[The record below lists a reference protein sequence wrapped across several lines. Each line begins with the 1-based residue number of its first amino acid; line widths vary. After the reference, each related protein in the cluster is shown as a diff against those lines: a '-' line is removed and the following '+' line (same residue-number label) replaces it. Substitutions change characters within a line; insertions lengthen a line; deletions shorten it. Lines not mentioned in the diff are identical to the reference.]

1 MSTSGPRGFR
11 DALHILELDQA
22 RWEAVLDS
30 ARDAIIG
37 IDTSGVVTL
46 FNRSAQEI
54 FGYDAAEV
62 LGQNVTML
70 MPAPYSDEHDRYLQ
84 NYHETKVRKAIGYV
98 RYVEARRK
106 TGEVFP
112 IELSVSEARVGDGV
126 LYTAIIRDVT
136 ERKQAEEALQHE
148 RDFARRVV
156 ETAQTI
162 ILVRDLDGR
171 VVLCNPYL
179 ERISGFPISE
189 IQGKDWFSHFVPPS
203 QQARVKE
210 IFSEVL
216 RQGSTTHYVSS
227 LVTKAGPTREIE
239 WHSVALRDAHG
250 AVSGTLAAG
259 QDITDRLRTEAELAE
274 MRKLDEKRERLADIG
289 AITAKI
295 AHDLGNPLS
304 GLSMQ
309 AQLILQRARRDGS
322 QPLETILKPAEQL
335 VSEVRRLGDLIR
347 EFLSFAREQRLDLA
361 PIELAPFLTEVLDL
375 WRPVAEHQGIR
386 LEGDGARAVDRIEAD
401 RGKLRRVLDN
411 LVKNAVEAIGAG
423 PGEVRIVT
431 SLAGSEKLRISVEDS
446 GCGIPDHVQVF
457 RLFETTKKDG
467 SGLGLAV
474 SKQILLAHGGD
485 LLFSARSP
493 RGTAFHVELPL
504 RRTTP

>member
-1 MSTSGPRGFR
+1 MSSSGPRGFR

-22 RWEAVLDS
+22 RWEAVLDT

-37 IDTSGVVTL
+37 IDTSGIVTL

-54 FGYDAAEV
+54 FGYAGAEV
-62 LGQNVTML
+62 LGQNVSML
-70 MPAPYSDEHDRYLQ
+70 MPAPYRDEHDRYLQ
-84 NYHETKVRKAIGYV
+84 NYHETKIRKAIGYV
-98 RYVEARRK
+98 RYVEAMRK
-106 TGEVFP
+106 SGEVFP
-112 IELSVSEARVGDGV
+112 IELSVSEARVGEGV

-136 ERKQAEEALQHE
+136 ERKRA
-148 RDFARRVV
+148 
-156 ETAQTI
+156 
-162 ILVRDLDGR
+162 
-171 VVLCNPYL
+171 
-179 ERISGFPISE
+179 
-189 IQGKDWFSHFVPPS
+189 
-203 QQARVKE
+203 
-210 IFSEVL
+210 
-216 RQGSTTHYVSS
+216 
-227 LVTKAGPTREIE
+227 
-239 WHSVALRDAHG
+239 
-250 AVSGTLAAG
+250 
-259 QDITDRLRTEAELAE
+259 EAELAE
-274 MRKLDEKRERLADIG
+274 MRKRDEKRERLADIG

-322 QPLETILKPAEQL
+322 QPIETILKPAEQL

-361 PIELAPFLTEVLDL
+361 PIELAPFLSEVLDL

-386 LEGDGARAVDRIEAD
+386 IEEVRERAVERIEAD

-411 LVKNAVEAIGAG
+411 LVKNAVEAIGTG

-431 SLAGSEKLRISVEDS
+431 SVAGGEKVRISVEDT
-446 GCGIPDHVQVF
+446 GCGIPDNVQIF
-457 RLFETTKKDG
+457 RLFETTKEDG

-504 RRTTP
+504 RRTTV